1 MKYLTLLLFPVL
13 FLLSSCIKGPQ
24 GPAGPSEADELTDP
38 SVKPKV
44 IWTFPENGQTGP
56 ISNFNESIS
65 IRFNK
70 IMDISTVNKS
80 LQLSPQ
86 SGYARIDT
94 TEENSFPTGDLIFID
109 IQSDSS
115 YRWNIGQTYT
125 LTVATTLKDI
135 NGNSLQS
142 PYVLS
147 FTPEPY
153 FRVTYTYPNN
163 AATNVSRNNEIELWF
178 NNTINYSTFLSSISI
193 SPPVSGSWNYY
204 GENLYKLIES
214 VRTQSQHCVCRNTRY
229 GNA

>member
-1 MKYLTLLLFPVL
+1 
-13 FLLSSCIKGPQ
+13 
-24 GPAGPSEADELTDP
+24 
-38 SVKPKV
+38 
-44 IWTFPENGQTGP
+44 
-56 ISNFNESIS
+56 
-65 IRFNK
+65 
-70 IMDISTVNKS
+70 MDISTVNKS

-94 TEENSFPTGDLIFID
+94 TEENSLPTGDLIFID
-109 IQSDSS
+109 IRSDSS

-163 AATNVSRNNEIELWF
+163 AATNVSRNYEIELEF

-204 GENLYKLIES
+204 GENYVYINLSNQFELSPNTAYVVTLGTGMRDAQGRS
-214 VRTQSQHCVCRNTRY
+214 LTSPFTFSFTTGSQ
-229 GNA
+229 